1 MNFFD
6 YTKDQQKNYLINSM
20 KKLEFINEEQLNKN
34 QQNEI
39 LTAKNEIVNQLEKL
53 KTNNELDKESII
65 AILEIIQKYSKYIRN
80 EYYL

>member
-1 MNFFD
+1 MNFFN
-6 YTKDQQKNYLINSM
+6 YTKDQQKNYLLNSM

-34 QQNEI
+34 QKNEI

-53 KTNNELDKESII
+53 KTNNELNKESII